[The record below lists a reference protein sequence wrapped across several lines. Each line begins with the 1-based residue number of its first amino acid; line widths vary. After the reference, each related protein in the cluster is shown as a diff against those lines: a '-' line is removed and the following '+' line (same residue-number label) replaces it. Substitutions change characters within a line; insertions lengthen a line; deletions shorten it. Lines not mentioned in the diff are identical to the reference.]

1 MKRIMHLGAFDDD
14 PATVALM
21 DTYLK

>member
-1 MKRIMHLGAFDDD
+1 MKRIMHLGAFDDE
-14 PATVALM
+14 PAIVVLM